1 MSKHKSFT
9 LIEVLA
15 AIILIAVALTPLMY
29 ILAQSL
35 RLSVKEERLTK
46 VIFLGTRKIE
56 EAAADVSYN
65 FTSSVSQGPEEFSD
79 YSGYKYTVSDDE
91 DPDIKSIST
100 TVWYDENDDNSVDSN
115 EESLTLDTKVSNRS

>member
-1 MSKHKSFT
+1 MIKHKSFT

-46 VIFLGTRKIE
+46 VIFLGTRKME
-56 EAAADVSYN
+56 DVFSGVVYN
-65 FTSSVSQGPEEFSD
+65 FTPSVDQGPVEFSD
-79 YSGYKYTVSDDE
+79 YLGYKYIVNDDE
-91 DPDIKSIST
+91 NATIKTIAVT
-100 TVWYDENDDNSVDSN
+100 TWYDENNNDSVDSD
-115 EESLTLDTKVSNRS
+115 EESVTLDTKICNRS